1 MKSSPKFVWNETDF
15 IECLSVFPE
24 LEEDGIA
31 HHFVVLR
38 NGLRLVLSVYQ
49 YEDEVWISLYRE
61 DSKQSLLIVSLRAF
75 PCARL
80 VRNRNGQDYLEFA
93 AGDVFGGRYD
103 GESVIPMG
111 IRLSVDPD
119 FNIQLFQQS

>member
-15 IECLSVFPE
+15 IECLGVFLE
-24 LEEDGIA
+24 VEEDGIA

-49 YEDEVWISLYRE
+49 YEGEVWFSLYRE
-61 DSKQSLLIVSLRAF
+61 ESKQSLFTVSLRDSSG
-75 PCARL
+75 ARL

-103 GESVIPMG
+103 REPVILMG
-111 IRLSVDPD
+111 IRLTVDPD
-119 FNIQLFQQS
+119 FNIQFFQ